1 MLSIA
6 QLGKFF
12 EVKNNW
18 QRMRC
23 RPEVMTFAW
32 LYGKKVANNMEYCL
46 ENAGKQIKQSNI
58 VAPTINAI
66 NDGYNDLNTKINK
79 ATTDVTA
86 LKTTINGSGLSMNNI
101 NKNLATN
108 LQENILRFKEGM
120 QKVIAGLV
128 IQNQISNGVL
138 KTTSSTKT
146 LTDSLNAA
154 LKNIPATTVAK

>member
-58 VAPTINAI
+58 VAPTMNAI
-66 NDGYNDLNTKINK
+66 NDGYKEINDKINK
-79 ATTDVTA
+79 ANSTLRTLNSQIGGADLT
-86 LKTTINGSGLSMNNI
+86 MNNT

-108 LQENILRFKEGM
+108 VQKNILQLKEGM

-138 KTTSSTKT
+138 KTTRSTKT

-154 LKNIPATTVAK
+154 LLKNIPAPTAK